1 MLLAVCLANSF
12 IFPKST
18 STKTHCLV
26 SSVIFSNQSML
37 AYVSSVAPLC
47 MTFNQDGLPTEL
59 PRPQQCLT
67 CSILDLFRCLVTH
80 LLPFFLVDAELHL
93 AVGALTKFAAD
104 FKPVR
109 KPRRRL
115 LFKLEVTLVSIDIV
129 QTMLAY
135 FYQTVRLP
143 ILIWTRKLTHLP
155 FYHFKL

>member
-1 MLLAVCLANSF
+1 MLLAVCLANSI

-26 SSVIFSNQSML
+26 SSVMFSNQAML

-80 LLPFFLVDAELHL
+80 LLPCFLVDAELHL
-93 AVGALTKFAAD
+93 AVGALTKFSTD

-109 KPRRRL
+109 KPRKSL
-115 LFKLEVTLVSIDIV
+115 LKLGVTLVSIDIV

-135 FYQTVRLP
+135 FYQIVSLP
-143 ILIWTRKLTHLP
+143 ILIWTRKLRHLP